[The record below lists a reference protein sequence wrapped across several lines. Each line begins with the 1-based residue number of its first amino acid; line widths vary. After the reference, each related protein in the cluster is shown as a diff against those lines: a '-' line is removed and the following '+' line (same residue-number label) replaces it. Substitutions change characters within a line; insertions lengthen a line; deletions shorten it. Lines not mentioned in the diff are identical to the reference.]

1 VSTDTSTRAVV
12 RYLGGESGHRSFFG
26 GTHSRAR
33 VILLVFFVIAGM
45 VLTPLIGWPGL
56 AIAAAGAGVTLLVTA
71 RTYRGSIL
79 DRRRKRA
86 RWVARLRSGTHR
98 FTPYDVA
105 QWDQLTQGQADA
117 EHVRG
122 SVGRLERSRLA
133 SELVAMR
140 AYPDGADSMGWLRH
154 GRGQAGIA
162 WHAATGEQ
170 PYLSVTFAV
179 TGQLRGIESTA
190 VMSRAAEGW
199 GAFLSSRAVP
209 SSLARDVQITT
220 RVLPSDSAMQEFW
233 VLNSLDPDAPTDAV
247 RSYEDVLRLTG
258 ENAMVQRHYVT
269 VNWPLT
275 PAFREAASKYGS
287 GRDGWRALMDEEI
300 ASTARGLTE
309 AKMGRVEA
317 LTARQTAAV
326 ILHQQNPSRPIDYVT
341 DADPAS
347 LGLASH
353 DEFSAHVV
361 NGFDPVRGAPVQWW
375 HRTAAIHA
383 ESLATAPRTQLWLL
397 DLLIGKDIQSVRTV
411 SFHLHLIPAGE
422 AKNAARQDLV
432 RDAAESLSRREAG
445 QIDTDDTEVHMSAAR
460 RRRQDLIAGSQH
472 HGAAWIGYVT
482 ISVRDRDQLARA
494 SRQLEETCSTGLG
507 IERLDWL
514 DSYQSAAS
522 GTTWPIGRGLR
533 ATRSSLSARIYDRM
547 AGHGEREAIS

>member
-1 VSTDTSTRAVV
+1 MSTDTPTRAIV

-33 VILLVFFVIAGM
+33 VILLVLFVIAGM
-45 VLTPLIGWPGL
+45 ILTPLVGWPGL
-56 AIAAAGAGVTLLVTA
+56 AIAAAGAGITLLVTA

-79 DRRRKRA
+79 DRRRKRS
-86 RWVARLRSGTHR
+86 RWVARLRAGTDR
-98 FTPYDVA
+98 FNPYNVA
-105 QWDQLTQGQADA
+105 QWDQLTQAQADA
-117 EHVRG
+117 SKTRG
-122 SVGRLERSRLA
+122 ANGREARAALSRDII
-133 SELVAMR
+133 AMR
-140 AYPDGADSMGWLRH
+140 AQPDGADGMGWLRH

-162 WHAATGEQ
+162 WHAPIGEQ
-170 PYLSVTFAV
+170 HYLSVTFAV
-179 TGQLRGIESTA
+179 TGQLRGIESSA

-209 SSLARDVQITT
+209 SSLARDVQVTT
-220 RVLPSDSAMQEFW
+220 RVLLSDSAMQEFW
-233 VLNSLDPDAPTDAV
+233 VLGSLDPDAPADAV
-247 RSYEDVLRLTG
+247 HSYEDVLRMTG
-258 ENAMVQRHYVT
+258 EDAMVQRHYVT

-275 PAFREAASKYGS
+275 PAFHEAASKYGR
-287 GRDGWRALMDEEI
+287 GRDGWRGLMDEEI
-300 ASTARGLTE
+300 ASTARGLSD
-309 AKMGRVEA
+309 AKMGRVET

-326 ILHQQNPSRPIDYVT
+326 ILHQQNPGRPIDYVA

-347 LGLASH
+347 VGIASH
-353 DEFSAHVV
+353 DEFSAQVV
-361 NGFDPVRGAPVQWW
+361 DGVDPVRSGRVEWW

-383 ESLATAPRTQLWLL
+383 EALATAPRTQLWLL
-397 DLLIGKDIQSVRTV
+397 DLLIGKDIQFIRTV
-411 SFHLHLIPAGE
+411 SFHMHLIPAGE

-432 RDAAESLSRREAG
+432 RDTAEALSKQEAG
-445 QIDTDDTEVHMSAAR
+445 QIDTDDTEVHISAAR
-460 RRRQDLIAGSQH
+460 RRRQDLVAGSQH
-472 HGAAWIGYVT
+472 HGATWIGYVT

-533 ATRSSLSARIYDRM
+533 ATRSALSARIYDRM
-547 AGHGEREAIS
+547 AGHGERDAIS

>member
-1 VSTDTSTRAVV
+1 MSNDTSTRAVV

-26 GTHSRAR
+26 GTHSRSR

-45 VLTPLIGWPGL
+45 VLTPLIGWAGL
-56 AIAAAGAGVTLLVTA
+56 AIAAAGAGITLLVTA
-71 RTYRGSIL
+71 TTHRGSIL
-79 DRRRKRA
+79 DRRRKRS
-86 RWVARLRSGTHR
+86 RWAERLRAGTER
-98 FTPYDVA
+98 FIPYDVA
-105 QWDQLTQGQADA
+105 RWDQFTQALADA
-117 EHVRG
+117 SHARG
-122 SVGRLERSRLA
+122 GEGRNLRAELER
-133 SELVAMR
+133 ELVAMR
-140 AYPDGADSMGWLRH
+140 VHPDGADGMGWLRH

-162 WHAATGEQ
+162 WHAPIGEQ
-170 PYLSVTFAV
+170 AYLSVTFSV
-179 TGQLRGIESTA
+179 TGQLRGIESSA

-209 SSLARDVQITT
+209 SSLARDVQVTT
-220 RVLPSDSAMQEFW
+220 RVLPSDSTMQEFW
-233 VLNSLDPDAPTDAV
+233 VLGSLDPAAPTDAV
-247 RSYEDVLRLTG
+247 HSYQEVLRLTG

-269 VNWPLT
+269 IRWPIT
-275 PAFREAASKYGS
+275 AAFADAASKYGP
-287 GRDGWRALMDEEI
+287 GRDGWRGLMDEEI
-300 ASTARGLTE
+300 ASTARGLAE
-309 AKMGRVEA
+309 AKMGRVET

-326 ILHQQNPSRPIDYVT
+326 ILHQQNPSRPIDYVS

-347 LGLASH
+347 VGISSR

-361 NGFDPVRGAPVQWW
+361 EGHDPVRGGRVEWW

-397 DLLIGKDIQSVRTV
+397 DLLIGKDIPFIRTV
-411 SFHLHLIPAGE
+411 SFHMHLIPAGE

-432 RDAAESLSRREAG
+432 RDAAEALSKKEAG

-460 RRRQDLIAGSQH
+460 RRRQDLVAGSQH
-472 HGAAWIGYVT
+472 HGAAWIGFVT

-533 ATRSSLSARIYDRM
+533 ATRPTMSARLYDRM
-547 AGHGEREAIS
+547 AGHGEKEAIS

>member
-1 VSTDTSTRAVV
+1 MSNDTSTRAVV

-26 GTHSRAR
+26 GTHSRSR

-56 AIAAAGAGVTLLVTA
+56 AIASVGAGITLLVTA
-71 RTYRGSIL
+71 TTHRGSIL
-79 DRRRKRA
+79 DRRRKRS
-86 RWVARLRSGTHR
+86 RWLERLRAGTER

-105 QWDQLTQGQADA
+105 RWDQLTQARTDA
-117 EHVRG
+117 THARG
-122 SVGRLERSRLA
+122 NEGRTARAGLER
-133 SELVAMR
+133 ELVAMR
-140 AYPDGADSMGWLRH
+140 VQPDGADGMGWLRH

-162 WHAATGEQ
+162 WHAPIGEQ
-170 PYLSVTFAV
+170 AYLSVTFAV
-179 TGQLRGIESTA
+179 TGQLRGIESSA

-209 SSLARDVQITT
+209 SSLARDVQVTT

-233 VLNSLDPDAPTDAV
+233 VLGNLDPAAPADAV
-247 RSYEDVLRLTG
+247 QSYEEVLLLTG

-269 VNWPLT
+269 VRWPIT
-275 PAFREAASKYGS
+275 AAFADAASKYGT
-287 GRDGWRALMDEEI
+287 GRDGWRGLMDEEI
-300 ASTARGLTE
+300 ASTARGLAE
-309 AKMGRVEA
+309 AKMGRVET

-326 ILHQQNPSRPIDYVT
+326 ILHQQNPSRPIDYVA

-347 LGLASH
+347 VGIESR
-353 DEFSAHVV
+353 DEFSAHIVD
-361 NGFDPVRGAPVQWW
+361 GFDPVRGGRVEWW

-397 DLLIGKDIQSVRTV
+397 DLLIGKDIPFIRTV
-411 SFHLHLIPAGE
+411 SFHMHLIPAGE

-432 RDAAESLSRREAG
+432 RDAAEAMSKKESG

-460 RRRQDLIAGSQH
+460 RRRQDLVAGSQH
-472 HGAAWIGYVT
+472 HGASWIGFVT

-522 GTTWPIGRGLR
+522 GATWPIGRGLR
-533 ATRSSLSARIYDRM
+533 ATRPALSARLYERM
-547 AGHGEREAIS
+547 AGHGEKESIS

>member
-1 VSTDTSTRAVV
+1 MTDTQTQAVV

-26 GTHSRAR
+26 GTHSRTR
-33 VILLVFFVIAGM
+33 VILLAVFIVGGM
-45 VLTPLIGWPGL
+45 ILTPLLGWPGL
-56 AIAAAGAGVTLLVTA
+56 AIAVAGIGLTLLATA
-71 RTYRGSIL
+71 KTYRGSIM
-79 DRRRKRA
+79 DRHRKRA
-86 RWVARLRSGTHR
+86 RWVTRLRAGTHR
-98 FTPYDVA
+98 FTPYDVG
-105 QWDQLTQGQADA
+105 QWDQLEQAHVDA
-117 EHVRG
+117 AHAKGATARRVRG
-122 SVGRLERSRLA
+122 ELA
-133 SELVAMR
+133 RDLVAMR
-140 AYPDGADSMGWLRH
+140 VHPDGADGMGWLRY

-162 WHAATGEQ
+162 WHAPVGEQ

-233 VLNSLDPDAPTDAV
+233 VAGGLDPEAPEDAV
-247 RSYEDVLRLTG
+247 HSYEEVLRLTG
-258 ENAMVQRHYVT
+258 EDAMVQRHFVT

-275 PAFREAASKYGS
+275 PAFQEAATKYGP
-287 GRDGWRALMDEEI
+287 GRNGWRELMDQEI
-300 ASTARGLTE
+300 ASTARGLIE
-309 AKMGRVEA
+309 AKMGRIET

-326 ILHQQNPSRPIDYVT
+326 ILHQQNPSRPIDYVA
-341 DADPAS
+341 DVDPARP
-347 LGLASH
+347 GIASH
-353 DEFSAHVV
+353 DEYSAHIVTTT
-361 NGFDPVRGAPVQWW
+361 DPIRGGAVQWW

-383 ESLATAPRTQLWLL
+383 ESLATASRTQLWLL
-397 DLLIGKDIQSVRTV
+397 DLLIGKDIQFIRTV
-411 SFHLHLIPAGE
+411 SFHMHLIPAGE
-422 AKNAARQDLV
+422 AKAAARQDLV
-432 RDAAESLSRREAG
+432 RDAAEVISRRESG
-445 QIDTDDTEVHMSAAR
+445 QIDTDDTEVQMSAAR
-460 RRRQDLIAGSQH
+460 RRRQDLVAGSQH

-482 ISVRDRDQLARA
+482 ISVPNRDELARA

-533 ATRSSLSARIYDRM
+533 AGRSAFSARIYRQL
-547 AGHGEREAIS
+547 AGHGDKEAIS